1 MFYRRRVL
9 EGFPCLKTSVIS
21 TYEKSEKS
29 EEKAE
34 FLCADITMEFSLC
47 LIWYD
52 FNFQKKNQSG
62 SIECARGT

>member
-1 MFYRRRVL
+1 ML
-9 EGFPCLKTSVIS
+9 LAHMK
-21 TYEKSEKS
+21 KSEKS

-52 FNFQKKNQSG
+52 FNFQKKKNQSG

>member
-1 MFYRRRVL
+1 ML
-9 EGFPCLKTSVIS
+9 LAHMK
-21 TYEKSEKS
+21 KSEKS

-47 LIWYD
+47 LILYD